1 MIRNNDWIS
10 FPNGLDQDACDK
22 IINLAKDE
30 LEPADE
36 EFHNRAI
43 SPDGPID
50 IVWTNEQW
58 IYDSVWK
65 YMSQANEKAGWKYN
79 IGAAEPFQIARYKRG
94 MFYEWHAD
102 GRGDHFAAYD
112 LPKFKV
118 VDGLIRKLSMSAV
131 LNDDYEGGELQTIK
145 YDHSKPLTGKFWTD
159 ADPDN
164 HISTIEMKKGSI
176 VIFPSD
182 IYHRVTPVTKGIRY
196 SLTLWFLG
204 PPYV

>member
-36 EFHNRAI
+36 EFHDRAI
-43 SPDGPID
+43 TPDGPID

-65 YMSQANEKAGWKYN
+65 YMTKANEEAGWKYN

-118 VDGLIRKLSMSAV
+118 VDGLIRKLSMSAI

-145 YDHSKPLTGKFWTD
+145 YDHSKPLTGKSWTD